1 MHGDSLV
8 LFLSKRRVVG
18 RIHKQLKKI
27 MLSTN
32 FFYLFF
38 LFFRKAS
45 ESLLAEIKDAKVG
58 SSTEAQRRV

>member
-27 MLSTN
+27 MLSTS
-32 FFYLFF
+32 FSIF

-58 SSTEAQRRV
+58 SSTEARRRV